1 MRNLQIQI
9 FASTW
14 DDLKDL
20 YGESINSANNQLAN
34 LESEKQTELDNY
46 NENYNNQLNQYKEL
60 QQQQQDYIDKYAE
73 QQKETQQKQTDYN
86 INLINQN
93 KEQAEKDTEK
103 EIKNSYIDY
112 MKQNNQYGGAL
123 ENLATNGLATS
134 GLAESSKIAIYN
146 TYQNRVGTAKESLS
160 KANQNFDNQIQQA
173 LLSNDASLAEI
184 ALNQMQQS
192 YQLAL
197 SGFEYTSQLN
207 QNKLSFETSLNDR
220 YYTRQS
226 DLQSRIDSLY
236 GSLASI
242 NQQQESF
249 ALQREQLA
257 EEKAQRER
265 EYQQWK
271 QEFAENQR
279 QFNKTYNATY
289 NNDYSYSDS
298 TGVENES
305 NSDVYDNWTPYGNS
319 RSLTQKKDYYFK
331 NGYQPQYVNNGK
343 LKKTGVTVGEAFG
356 SQLPGVGTGQNV
368 WYSNG
373 RYYVWVDSEKNYID
387 VTSEAS
393 RIKNQRSFLD
403 GIFHKID

>member
-146 TYQNRVGTAKESLS
+146 TYQNRVGIAKESLS

>member
-20 YGESINSANNQLAN
+20 YGESINSANNQLAS

-46 NENYNNQLNQYKEL
+46 NENYNNQLNQYKDL
-60 QQQQQDYIDKYAE
+60 QKQQQDYIDKYAE

-93 KEQAEKDTEK
+93 KEQVEKDAEK

-134 GLAESSKIAIYN
+134 GLAESSKVAMYN

-298 TGVENES
+298 TGTENNS

-373 RYYVWVDSEKNYID
+373 KYYVWVDSEKNYID

-403 GIFHKID
+403 GIFHKVD